1 MIYQL
6 KITLSGSEPPIWR
19 RFVVDGQTSLGD
31 LHSLIQLVM
40 GWSDS
45 HLHHFVVEGS
55 YYGLQDPELFDEGLG
70 TLDEQSF
77 TLTQVAPGPGGSLVY
92 EYDFGDSWVHVI
104 EVEGITEPAA
114 GVSYPRCLAG
124 ERCCPPEDVGGIWGY
139 EEFLAALRD
148 AGHPEHSRYVEWIG
162 DFDPERFDVERV
174 NERLSNLGQ
183 LATGRGTGATY
194 TAKQGQ
200 YLAFIYY
207 YRKLNG
213 VAPAQADIQRYFGVS
228 GPSVNAMLKTLE
240 KAGLISRV
248 ARQPRSIRL
257 LLSRESLPDLE

>member
-6 KITLSGSEPPIWR
+6 KVTLSDSEPPIWR
-19 RFVVDGQTSLGD
+19 RFVVDGQISLGD
-31 LHSLIQLVM
+31 LHSVIQLVM

-45 HLHHFVVEGS
+45 HLHHFVVDDA
-55 YYGLQDPELFDEGLG
+55 YYGLQDPELSEEGPG

-77 TLTQVAPGPGGSLVY
+77 TLTQVAPRPGGSLVY
-92 EYDFGDSWVHVI
+92 EYDFGDSWKHVI

-114 GVSYPRCLAG
+114 GVSYPRCLVG

-139 EEFLAALRD
+139 EEFLAALRN
-148 AGHPEHSRYVEWIG
+148 AGHPEHSTYIEWVG
-162 DFDPERFDVERV
+162 DFDPERFDVDRV
-174 NERLSNLGQ
+174 NERLSNLAQ
-183 LATGRGTGATY
+183 LATGKRTGATY

-207 YRKLNG
+207 YTKLNG
-213 VAPAQADIQRYFGVS
+213 MAPAQADIKRYFGVS

-248 ARQPRSIRL
+248 AGQPRSIRL
-257 LLSRESLPDLE
+257 LLARESLPDLE